1 VRCFSHAVLFVP
13 HHKNNNFT
21 SLFSSALRIL
31 GIQKKKNRHDW
42 HFFSSELNLPAPLH
56 FPLGPCHNAAPPTT
70 QRGPAPFHTSAFA
83 WAIPPFRLLRSCLQ
97 QENVLP
103 KEGK

>member
-1 VRCFSHAVLFVP
+1 VFHQPAAKTTKRLKKTKVMKESSFD
-13 HHKNNNFT
+13 
-21 SLFSSALRIL
+21 SLEF
-31 GIQKKKNRHDW
+31 KKKNRHDW